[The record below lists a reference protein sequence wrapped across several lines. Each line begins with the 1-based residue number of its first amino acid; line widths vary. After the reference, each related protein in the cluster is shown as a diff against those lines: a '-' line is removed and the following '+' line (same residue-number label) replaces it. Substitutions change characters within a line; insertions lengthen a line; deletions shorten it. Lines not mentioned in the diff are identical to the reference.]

1 MSDIVYTTRPARE
14 SDEAPMMAIGHE
26 GIRPYV
32 EALRGWDPALEARQ
46 FREHFLVPRI
56 TILRVDDADVGYY
69 RLDEEDH
76 GLYLAGLYI
85 DAPVR
90 RRGLGRAVLQDLIER
105 AQRDVAGIPGIDQ
118 RSVADHLVCDAP
130 ARD

>member
-1 MSDIVYTTRPARE
+1 M
-14 SDEAPMMAIGHE
+14 
-26 GIRPYV
+26 
-32 EALRGWDPALEARQ
+32 L
-46 FREHFLVPRI
+46 FRSHFLVPRI

-85 DAPVR
+85 EAPVR

-105 AQRDVAGIPGIDQ
+105 AQRDRKDLALHVLRPN
-118 RSVADHLVCDAP
+118 P
-130 ARD
+130 ARALYERLGFVVTDEEPERFRMTWHVPAE